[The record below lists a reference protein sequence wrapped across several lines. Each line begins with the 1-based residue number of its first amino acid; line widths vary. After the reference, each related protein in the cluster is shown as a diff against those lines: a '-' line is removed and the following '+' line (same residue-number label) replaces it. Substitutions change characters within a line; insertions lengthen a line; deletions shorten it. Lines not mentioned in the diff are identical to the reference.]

1 MELENEKKSTARFLS
16 CGDALINIDTI
27 HRIEIRWRDTVNSF
41 DKWKALNK
49 GEPEPKNLQYFV
61 SVRLSDGDS
70 ITISKIYSSY
80 EEALTFYRKVL
91 DALRMQD
98 GVELIEVKKDE

>member
-1 MELENEKKSTARFLS
+1 MEPNKEKKPTARFLS
-16 CGDALINIDTI
+16 CGDTLINIDTI
-27 HRIEIRWRDTVNSF
+27 HRIEIRWRDTVDSF
-41 DKWKALNK
+41 DKWIAHNK

-61 SVRLSDGDS
+61 SAKLSDGDS
-70 ITISKIYSSY
+70 ITISKIYASY

-98 GVELIEVKKDE
+98 GVELNEVNEDE